1 MCSKNQGFYGE
12 PREGGTCTECMQVGE
27 LNHHGVCDFCE
38 DPYGKSALA
47 QLLELEEA
55 ILLEQQ

>member
-1 MCSKNQGFYGE
+1 MYAPE
-12 PREGGTCTECMQVGE
+12 PDRQVGKCTECMQVGE
-27 LNHHGVCDFCE
+27 LNERGVCDFCE

-55 ILLEQQ
+55 ILHGQE